1 MSELTINDVR
11 VVLRDKFP
19 ARFGWDLLPV
29 VRRIDKAR
37 VLAAEVA
44 EDGVDFM
51 GIVLA
56 ELTFEEIVT
65 FVRGAV
71 ESWGFPGDL
80 ATDGCCDELDPLT
93 EMLPLATQ
101 AVLLFYT
108 ANSREKLSGEAGS
121 GSTLASEG

>member
-1 MSELTINDVR
+1 MSEQEINGVK
-11 VVLRDKFP
+11 VMLRDKFP

-51 GIVLA
+51 GIVLS

-71 ESWGFPGDL
+71 AEWDFPGDL

-93 EMLPLATQ
+93 ELLPLATQ

-108 ANSREKLSGEAGS
+108 ANSRERMSGEVES
-121 GSTLASEG
+121 GSTSA